1 MARHKSRTPAFEEVS
16 VRITDEKGE
25 TKAWY
30 SSVGVFID
38 SVIASRHHKDIGESK
53 CNICNSIRIGMAQ
66 DCRCTKYG
74 YRSWRQVPR
83 DLRPWYWKWLP

>member
-1 MARHKSRTPAFEEVS
+1 MSKRKPAFEEVTIRVS
-16 VRITDEKGE
+16 DTEGR

-30 SSVGVFID
+30 PSVTAFID
-38 SVIASRHHKDIGESK
+38 SVIASQHNKINIGESK
-53 CNICNSIRIGMAQ
+53 CNICGSVRIGMAQ